1 MAQADYVVANG
12 TGAAVR
18 SDLNGQLAAIVS
30 NNSGATEPATMYAY
44 QWWANTTTGL
54 LLIRN
59 AANSAWV
66 TVGTLA
72 DANLGLLSLG
82 GGTMTGALLA
92 DDSATAALPAISFDG
107 DSDTGIFRAGANE
120 LAVATNGTGR
130 LFVDSSGRVLVGTS
144 TSDSQFGSNVQ
155 ITAAGGST
163 TLLSRY
169 SNDAAGPVLFLA
181 KSRDSSIGT
190 KTVVQS
196 GDESG
201 KIDFRATDGTNHVS
215 TASIES
221 YVDGT
226 PGANDMPGRLV
237 LSTTADGAS
246 SPTERVRITSAGLV
260 GIGTTSPSNALEVSG
275 NIRTFTAAA
284 GDVSIT
290 HSGLVSSITAAGSI
304 SLALGSNNTERARID
319 TSGRLLVGATAAVS
333 GADANGR
340 VQVSQDIASNTCIL
354 VAENTASSGNLSCI
368 RARLTNSSP
377 NSIYSAFLQC
387 DDSTTNRLTLRS
399 NGGLANYSA
408 NNFNLSD
415 RNAKKD
421 ISPAADTWD
430 CIKEWEIV
438 NYRYKDQSDDADLN
452 LGVIAQQVAESCPE
466 VITVFQEAKE
476 ATEDAPAQEERLGV
490 REQQMYWMAI
500 KALQEAQVRIEQLEQ
515 RLTDAGIA

>member
-92 DDSATAALPAISFDG
+92 DDSGTAALPAISFDG

-120 LAVATNGTGR
+120 LAVATNGVERVEFGTSEVVFNDGGANYDFR
-130 LFVDSSGRVLVGTS
+130 IEGDTNTSLFFVD
-144 TSDSQFGSNVQ
+144 
-155 ITAAGGST
+155 
-163 TLLSRY
+163 
-169 SNDAAGPVLFLA
+169 
-181 KSRDSSIGT
+181 
-190 KTVVQS
+190 
-196 GDESG
+196 
-201 KIDFRATDGTNHVS
+201 
-215 TASIES
+215 ASAE
-221 YVDGT
+221 
-226 PGANDMPGRLV
+226 A
-237 LSTTADGAS
+237 
-246 SPTERVRITSAGLV
+246 V
-260 GIGTTSPSNALEVSG
+260 GIGTSSVSHKLHVFESSTAQNYIVSEAGSFSAVLGTQDSTGVAQEAFVGTLSNSDFKIKTNNSEVARFTTSGRLGIGSTSPAKKLDVYEGSTANVEQYLRNTTINLLSKINGTTSAQFGTETSHPLLLITG
-275 NIRTFTAAA
+275 N
-284 GDVSIT
+284 S
-290 HSGLVSSITAAGSI
+290 
-304 SLALGSNNTERARID
+304 ERARID
-319 TSGRLLVGATAAVS
+319 SSGRLLVGASAAVS

-368 RARLTNSSP
+368 RAHLRNSSP
-377 NSIYSAFLQC
+377 NSIFSAFLQC

-500 KALQEAQVRIEQLEQ
+500 KALQEAQVRIEQLEAAVTALQ
-515 RLTDAGIA
+515 QS